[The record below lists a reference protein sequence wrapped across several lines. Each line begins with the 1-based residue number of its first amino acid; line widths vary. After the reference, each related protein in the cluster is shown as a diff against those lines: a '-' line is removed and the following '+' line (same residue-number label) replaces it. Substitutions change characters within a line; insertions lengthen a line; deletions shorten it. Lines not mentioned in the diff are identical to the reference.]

1 MSQLPTGH
9 PDEPIAAALVN
20 THDVTLAQPEKLTG
34 PDELARFMREH
45 GVRAKRRVRAG
56 DVARAR
62 ELRAQVRAVFEAADE
77 PAAVRLVND
86 LLGQVPLTAALEPT
100 DGGWAL
106 TERATQSDPATALTS
121 AVALDLARL
130 LARGGYS
137 QAKVC
142 GAAPC
147 RDAFVDR
154 TRNRSRRFCSIR
166 CATRDRVAAHRRKVA
181 ARGTRA
187 VGGERGG

>member
-34 PDELARFMREH
+34 PDVLARFMREQ
-45 GVRAKRRVRAG
+45 GVRMTRHVRAA
-56 DVARAR
+56 DTVRAR
-62 ELRAQVRAVFEAADE
+62 ELRARVRAVFEAPDE
-77 PAAVRLVND
+77 AAAVRLVNA
-86 LLGQVPLTAALEPT
+86 LLAEVPATAALERIADGWELSQRPT
-100 DGGWAL
+100 D
-106 TERATQSDPATALTS
+106 SDPVTALQA

-130 LARGGYS
+130 LADGEYS